1 MKKTK
6 WVLVTCYLIFILSAC
21 KIADSDYQQMRGVV
35 KEVDTQNNRILLIAD
50 LTEGD
55 LKKDTQEV
63 IKSGEYREVVWVSK
77 IDPTKFTIGE
87 EIIIYYETREDSYP
101 SKMAA
106 KKYEKLTSK

>member
-6 WVLVTCYLIFILSAC
+6 WMIVTCCLLFILSAC
-21 KIADSDYQQMRGVV
+21 NIFDSDYQQMQGVV
-35 KEVDTQNNRILLIAD
+35 KEVDPQNNRILLIAD

-63 IKSGEYREVVWVSK
+63 INAGEYREVVWVSK
-77 IDPTKFTIGE
+77 IDPSAFTVGE

-101 SKMAA
+101 GKIAA
-106 KKYEKLTSK
+106 KKYEKLERK

>member
-6 WVLVTCYLIFILSAC
+6 WVLLTCCLLFILGAC
-21 KIADSDYQQMRGVV
+21 NIVNSDYQQMQGVV
-35 KEVDTQNNRILLIAD
+35 KEVDLQNNRILLIAD

-77 IDPTKFTIGE
+77 IDPSTLTVGE

-101 SKMAA
+101 GKIAA
-106 KKYEKLTSK
+106 KKYEKLESK